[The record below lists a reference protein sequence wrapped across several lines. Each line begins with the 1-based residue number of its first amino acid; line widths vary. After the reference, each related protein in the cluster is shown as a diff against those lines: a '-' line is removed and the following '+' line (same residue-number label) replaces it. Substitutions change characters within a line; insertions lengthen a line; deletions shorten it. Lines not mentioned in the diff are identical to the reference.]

1 MSRKAVF
8 GILGLVLLVA
18 NCSSSQSVTDGG
30 PDADASDAGFAD
42 GADQITFDGSDGTDG
57 GGDIGQC
64 EPGVFC
70 LVFEPGAKACSV
82 FMDDREWQK
91 ELAALG
97 RIHFHPGVVNLPTD
111 QATFAGTLI
120 ETVEYGP
127 AQLAAS
133 NLGAGFFEYEYHQG
147 GIPSQ
152 GSHVYS
158 YRQEF
163 DLEGQAYAI
172 EFQFEFGVYDNEPVY
187 YEIRF
192 SDDFAEYRTPI
203 GILGDGSLYP
213 DQYQHFSQCHYRDK
227 PLFIA
232 TAAIENGD
240 LAIVHK
246 RFLEPGGGS
255 GPANLVYAEITVDGT
270 TRTTDDY
277 FELVYAA
284 YHHNF
289 DETYLVILDPPVGD
303 VHAIMFE
310 HVWYYQGP
318 TDMIYLDAA
327 MNELRRSP
335 LTAWEEIEQ

>member
-1 MSRKAVF
+1 MSPKAFF
-8 GILGLVLLVA
+8 GILGLVLLIA
-18 NCSSSQSVTDGG
+18 NCSSSQSIQDGG
-30 PDADASDAGFAD
+30 PDADGID
-42 GADQITFDGSDGTDG
+42 GADANADPGADKGS
-57 GGDIGQC
+57 DIGQC

-70 LVFEPGAKACSV
+70 LILEPGAKACSV

-91 ELAALG
+91 ELAVLG
-97 RIHFHPGVVNLPTD
+97 RIHFYPGVVTLPTD
-111 QATFAGTLI
+111 QATFEGTLI

-127 AQLAAS
+127 ERVAATHQ
-133 NLGAGFFEYEYHQG
+133 GAGFFEYEYHQG

-152 GSHVYS
+152 GSHIYR

-172 EFQFEFGVYDNEPVY
+172 EFQFEFGVNDGVPYY
-187 YEIRF
+187 YEIRLN
-192 SDDFAEYRTPI
+192 DDFAEYRTPI

-213 DQYQHFSQCHYRDK
+213 DQYQHFSQCHYRDI

-232 TAAIENGD
+232 TTTAENGD
-240 LAIVHK
+240 QAIVHK

-270 TRTTDDY
+270 IRTTEDY

-289 DETYLVILDPPVGD
+289 DETYLVLLKPPVGD
-303 VHAIMFE
+303 VHAILFE

-318 TDMIYLDAA
+318 TDMIYLDAE
-327 MNELRRSP
+327 MTELRRSP
-335 LTAWEEIEQ
+335 LTAWEEVEQ